1 MEQLNREIFQQ
12 AYNGLQISKL
22 PSNSECQVLSISLEK
37 GAIFPE
43 HISPRNV
50 QLVVL
55 EGKIQFHINGEDHDL
70 QKFDHFRF
78 LKETPHWV
86 EAEENSKFLII
97 R

>member
-1 MEQLNREIFQQ
+1 MQQ
-12 AYNGLQISKL
+12 AYKGLQISKL

-37 GAIFPE
+37 GSVFPE

-55 EGKIQFHINGEDHDL
+55 EGKIRFHLNGEGYDL
-70 QKFDHFRF
+70 GKYDHFSF
-78 LKETPHWV
+78 LKDTPHWV